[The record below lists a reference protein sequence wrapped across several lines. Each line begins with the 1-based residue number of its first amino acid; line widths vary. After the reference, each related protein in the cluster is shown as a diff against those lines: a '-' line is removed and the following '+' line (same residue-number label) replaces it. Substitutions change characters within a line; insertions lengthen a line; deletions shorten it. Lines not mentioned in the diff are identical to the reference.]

1 MLSRVADSLYWMSRQ
16 LERAEHTAR
25 LVDVYL
31 NLMLDQG
38 PQTGASHQQLLLRSL
53 AMAAPPE
60 REDAYDL
67 ARRLTFDLNNANSIV
82 SCIST
87 SRENANQIREQIST
101 EMYEQLNRLY
111 LHARSPE
118 VKEEWEDQPSEF
130 FSQVKEGVHLFT
142 GVTLDT
148 FPHGEQFLFI
158 RVGKNLERA
167 NSMLLLLRAHAES
180 LSAKDEGS
188 GDGATAG
195 NYLEWVGLLRSCS
208 CFEAYCREY
217 TADLRARRIVEFLL
231 FDEEMPRSVRF
242 CIDSIQRDLIAIA
255 NSTGRTRDSALARAA
270 GKLRAQVDYASVDDI
285 MGGDLDKFL
294 TEVRHCCGQIH
305 SALFATYVRYNVG
318 APMAV

>member
-16 LERAEHTAR
+16 LERAEHSAR

-31 NLMLDQG
+31 NSMLDQG
-38 PQTGASHQQLLLRSL
+38 PQTGALHQQLLLSSL
-53 AMAAPPE
+53 GMKPKEE
-60 REDAYDL
+60 RENSYDL
-67 ARRLTFDLNNANSIV
+67 ARKLTFDLENANSIV

-111 LHARSPE
+111 LKVRAPG
-118 VKEEWEDQPSEF
+118 VIDEWNAQPSEF
-130 FSQVKEGVHLFT
+130 FTDVKEGVHLFT

-148 FPHGEQFLFI
+148 FSHGEQFLFI

-167 NSMLLLLRAHAES
+167 GAMLLLLRAHAKS
-180 LSAKDEGS
+180 LVTTDEGDS
-188 GDGATAG
+188 ATAG

-217 TADLRARRIVEFLL
+217 TADLRANRIVEFLL
-231 FDEEMPRSVRF
+231 LDEEMPRSVRF
-242 CIDSIQRDLIAIA
+242 CIDNIQRDLNAIA
-255 NSTGRTRDSALARAA
+255 AVTGRTRDSALARAA

-285 MGGDLDKFL
+285 MNDDLSEFL
-294 TEVRHCCGQIH
+294 TGVRTCCGQIH
-305 SALFATYVRYNVG
+305 SSLFSTYVRYNVG
-318 APMAV
+318 ATMAV